1 MYRDGTG
8 RSSVEGLR
16 CYTFAAARVWL
27 SLRSRYVQTCTDMC
41 MDRCTGR
48 CIGTCIAK
56 LMCKN
61 MDIDPFPDMCLDK
74 DIDMGADMCVD
85 MDTDKCPDTCQ
96 DMGIDMDIDMDID
109 MGADMCIRTCM
120 DMYFGLCSDMCID
133 MLLSASSCSLTR
145 RHPRQSMT
153 STAAQRFSSLRTLA
167 KLPLLTLSIL
177 TARLSLIIV
186 QTGGAATDR
195 WWPSYWR
202 GVCVP
207 TVLCHS
213 TVRHTT
219 VCFRCRCGARR

>member
-96 DMGIDMDIDMDID
+96 DMGIDMDID